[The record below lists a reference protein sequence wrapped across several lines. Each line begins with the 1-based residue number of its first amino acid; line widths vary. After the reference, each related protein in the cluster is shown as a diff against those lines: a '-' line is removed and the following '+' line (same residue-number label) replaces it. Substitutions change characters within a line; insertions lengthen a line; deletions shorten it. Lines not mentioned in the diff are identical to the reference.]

1 MGNMKSTLR
10 RTWAEIDLDALAF
23 NYHKIREHIGPQV
36 KFLGV
41 VKADAYGHG
50 AVQVGKKL
58 QALGANY
65 LAVSSIDEA
74 MELRFNGIT
83 MPILI
88 LGHTPREQVD
98 RLICFNITQ
107 AVTCEAK
114 ALEYSE
120 EAVKYGG
127 TLKIHVKVD
136 TGMSRLGYICEGD
149 YFEHGVA
156 GIIHAC
162 SLPGLEPEG
171 IFTHFA
177 VADEPGEEALAYTRH
192 QFELFKRVCDEVE
205 KRTGKKF
212 KLRHCANTGATAL
225 FPKTYLDMVRPGL
238 LLYGYGEHARML
250 GLKPV
255 MAVKT
260 TISTIK
266 IYPEG
271 TKISYGGIYTCD
283 KATRMGVAPIGYAD
297 GFMRCLSNRCSF
309 VTEEGKA
316 PQRGRIC
323 MDMCMVDLTSKPK
336 VDVGSELELFGNR
349 QSLDDLAALA
359 GTIPYEITCNI
370 SKRVPRVYLE
380 NGKVVEKELMLRM

>member
-1 MGNMKSTLR
+1 MRSTLR
-10 RTWAEIDLDALAF
+10 RTWAEVDLDALAY
-23 NYHKIREHIGPQV
+23 NYHKIRDHIGPNV

-50 AVQVGKKL
+50 AVQVGAKL
-58 QALGANY
+58 QELGADY

-74 MELRFNGIT
+74 MELRVGGIT

-114 ALEYSE
+114 AREYSE

-127 TLKIHVKVD
+127 NLKVHIKVD

-149 YFEHGVA
+149 YFEHGVE
-156 GIIHAC
+156 GIIHAM
-162 SLPGLEPEG
+162 SLPGLVTEG

-177 VADEPGEEALAYTRH
+177 VADEPGDEALAYTKH
-192 QFELFKRVCDEVE
+192 QFQLFKRVCDEVE

-212 KLRHCANTGATAL
+212 KLRHCANTGATTL
-225 FPKTYLDMVRPGL
+225 FPETYLDMVRPGL
-238 LLYGYGEHARML
+238 LLYGYGEHAKML

-255 MAVKT
+255 MSLKT

-266 IYPEG
+266 IYPKG

-283 KATRMGVAPIGYAD
+283 KTTRMGVVPIGYAD
-297 GFMRCLSNRCSF
+297 GFVRNLSNRCNLI
-309 VTEEGKA
+309 TQDGPA

-323 MDMCMVDLTSKPK
+323 MDMSMVDLTDCPH
-336 VDVGSELELFGNR
+336 VDVGDELEVFGSH
-349 QSLDDLAALA
+349 QPIEKLADLA

-370 SKRVPRVYLE
+370 SKRVPRLYVK
-380 NGKVVEKELMLRM
+380 NGKVIYKELLLRM